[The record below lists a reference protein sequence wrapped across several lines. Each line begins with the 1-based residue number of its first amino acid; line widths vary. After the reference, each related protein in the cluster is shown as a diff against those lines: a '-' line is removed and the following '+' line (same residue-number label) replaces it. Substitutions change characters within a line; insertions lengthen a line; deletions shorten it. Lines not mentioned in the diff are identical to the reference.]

1 MSTPMHSTDD
11 ELQAW
16 LDEGTER
23 LAKEAADRKVW
34 ERQNPMPSWEVVKFN
49 FKRDLYRKAIG
60 A

>member
-1 MSTPMHSTDD
+1 MHCTDE

-16 LDEGTER
+16 LDEQD
-23 LAKEAADRKVW
+23 AIAKKEAADRKVW